1 MEACPFEGVLTFKRA
16 PEEKARLK
24 AERKAA

>member
-1 MEACPFEGVLTFKRA
+1 MEACPFEDVITFRRA

-24 AERKAA
+24 EMLKAG